1 MVCHLQ
7 LPNYMKGWYLTLAG
21 LFEYEEYISLKSIN
35 DPNEGWVH
43 TWSLRLW
50 REVLTVIQLRD
61 HQRFDGS
68 ARSNRFLPK
77 AHLLELPVRHEQ

>member
-7 LPNYMKGWYLTLAG
+7 LRNYMKGWYLTLAG

-43 TWSLRLW
+43 TWSLLLW